1 MVTEEEKLLKLMCSL
16 QTHLVSPK
24 EKKMHQE
31 VIHLSGVQV
40 LNGICDFKIIAV
52 RKLRIGIFNEVVNI
66 LSNKQGQ

>member
-31 VIHLSGVQV
+31 VISFEW
-40 LNGICDFKIIAV
+40 CASAKWDM
-52 RKLRIGIFNEVVNI
+52 
-66 LSNKQGQ
+66 